1 MYAQVLGGSTSF
13 TQNNQNENLPRRW
26 LHLHVHITD
35 SRKRIN
41 TREREREREGKSIT
55 RQGNLDIHS
64 L

>member
-26 LHLHVHITD
+26 LHLRVHITD